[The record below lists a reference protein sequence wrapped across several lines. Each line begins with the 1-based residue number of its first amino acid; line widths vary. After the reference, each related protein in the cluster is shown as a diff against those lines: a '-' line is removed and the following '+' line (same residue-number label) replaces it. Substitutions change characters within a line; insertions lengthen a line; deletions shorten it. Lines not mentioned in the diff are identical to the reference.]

1 MDKEIQIHQKI
12 DSLTLSSSWKD
23 HYKALNL
30 KYNSIAQVIE
40 SNRPALVDVIKKNGI
55 GNTKTII
62 SIAII
67 DVCKFFSVGKSISQD
82 QVLEIAELIMEN
94 YSQFSMADIAVC
106 FKMAKTGKLSGGKL
120 YDRLDGNIICLWLN
134 EYDELKRE
142 KRSQMERSKPM
153 DELYKDYDDNAAN
166 NALQAIKERI
176 AEKKRY
182 ISKEV
187 FEAPKS
193 QKKSAE
199 DLMIEKWIK
208 YFNEWHD
215 SKKDSIFQSGIKFIR
230 KNGQVMDLQT
240 FLRYRMSILQEW
252 NARMEY

>member
-30 KYNSIAQVIE
+30 KYNSISQVIE
-40 SNRPALVDVIKKNGI
+40 SNRPNIQSIIEKNGA
-55 GNTKTII
+55 GNTRTII

-67 DVCKFFSVGKSISQD
+67 DVCKFFAVGKSIGQD
-82 QVLEIAELIMEN
+82 QVQEIAELIMAN
-94 YSQFSMADIAVC
+94 YQQLSMADIAVC
-106 FKMAKTGKLSGGKL
+106 FKMAKTGKLANGKL

-134 EYDELKRE
+134 EYEELKRE

-153 DELYKDYDDNAAN
+153 DPMYKDYDDNAAN
-166 NALQAIKERI
+166 NAIQAIYKRI
-176 AEKKRY
+176 AEKKRLDT
-182 ISKEV
+182 IELPK
-187 FEAPKS
+187 APIS

-199 DLMIEKWIK
+199 DLMIQRWIK

-215 SKKDSIFQSGIKFIR
+215 TKKDSIFQSGIKFIK

-240 FLRYRMSILQEW
+240 FLRYRMNILQEW
-252 NARMEY
+252 NARMEN